1 MREQTTLEARIPAPW
16 ELAGVERNTPV
27 LLALS
32 GGADSRLLLHLL
44 VLQSRR
50 DGFLLVAAHVDHGIR
65 GEEAERDRLFCE
77 QICREYGVTL
87 CVLSANVP
95 SLARAHGRGLEEEA
109 REVRYAYFA
118 SLMRERSIPLLVTA
132 HNADDHAET
141 VLFRLARGTGAAGL
155 CGIAPVRAF
164 AGGYL
169 VRPMLA
175 LSKREILDLCREEE
189 LAFVT
194 DSTNADVAYSRNRL
208 RAEVLPVLEDLFAG
222 ATHRIGEVSRQLREE
237 HELLES
243 LAEPHVNRFL
253 ERGGCPIGELSS
265 LHPAL
270 RRIVLTQWLQR
281 TAGVSPERVH
291 TEALMR
297 LMDRAVPHSRMALPG
312 GVEAVI
318 ESGELCI
325 AEPALKPMDAYQ
337 LPFSEGEITTPDGKW
352 TISVQ
357 KGNKNLKVHNL
368 STAPCIILAEDSAI
382 MKGVPYWRSRREGDR
397 ILLRGMHRSVRRLM
411 REAGIPLSD
420 RTRLPML
427 CTDEEILWVPYVG
440 ARDGIAEER
449 DGNGILVRIFDH
461 E

>member
-1 MREQTTLEARIPAPW
+1 MREQTTLASCIPAPW
-16 ELAGVERNTPV
+16 ELAGVEKNTPV

-77 QICREYGVTL
+77 RICGEYGVPL
-87 CVLSANVP
+87 CTLSANVP

-118 SLMRERSIPLLVTA
+118 SLMRERQIPLLVTA
-132 HNADDHAET
+132 HNADDNAET
-141 VLFRLARGTGAAGL
+141 VLFRLARGTGVAGL

-164 AGGYL
+164 EGGSL
-169 VRPMLA
+169 VRPMLS

-189 LAFVT
+189 LAYVT

-208 RAEVLPVLEDLFAG
+208 RVEVLPVLEDLFAG
-222 ATHRIGEVSRQLREE
+222 AAHRIGEASRQLREE
-237 HELLES
+237 RELLES
-243 LAEPHVNRFL
+243 LAEPHVKRFL
-253 ERGGCPIGELSS
+253 EMGRCPIAELSS

-270 RRIVLTQWLQR
+270 RRIVLTQWLQGV
-281 TAGVSPERVH
+281 AGVSPERVH

-297 LMDRAVPHSRMALPG
+297 LMDRAVPHSRIALPG
-312 GVEAVI
+312 GVEAVV
-318 ESGELCI
+318 ESESLCI
-325 AEPALKPMDAYQ
+325 AEPTLQVMDAYQ
-337 LPFSEGEITTPDGKW
+337 LPFSEGEISTPDGKW
-352 TISVQ
+352 TVSVQ
-357 KGNKNLKVHNL
+357 KQSKNLKVHNL
-368 STAPCIILAEDSAI
+368 STAPCIILAENSAI
-382 MKGVPYWRSRREGDR
+382 MKGVSYWRIRREGDR

-440 ARDGIAEER
+440 ARDGIAAEHGE
-449 DGNGILVRIFDH
+449 DGILVRIFDH